1 MLIFRFLLLIGFI
14 LCQEGK
20 IIIKSLEKQLIKD
33 SLRILYNDLNNYE
46 SYYELESFTYN
57 PNASYYNI
65 KNKSKNF
72 ILNVGV
78 FSDKKNIEKI
88 KIQLKGLGKINI
100 EKSKNDSSLY
110 KVFLG
115 PFGSKNFVYRV
126 QRALSDKGLKDSVIE
141 ILD

>member
-1 MLIFRFLLLIGFI
+1 MYFQI
-14 LCQEGK
+14 
-20 IIIKSLEKQLIKD
+20 
-33 SLRILYNDLNNYE
+33 
-46 SYYELESFTYN
+46 
-57 PNASYYNI
+57 
-65 KNKSKNF
+65 
-72 ILNVGV
+72 
-78 FSDKKNIEKI
+78 KKNIEKI

-126 QRALSDKGLKDSVIE
+126 QRALSDKGLKDSVVE